1 MFIRVFFLFITF
13 SAFVSCSHEKDTLFK
28 LVSPEDSGIDFIN
41 SVEEKDTI
49 NILTVQYMYHGGA
62 VAIGDFNNDSLSDIF
77 FSGNM
82 VPSRLYL
89 NRGQM
94 KFEDVTEAVWN
105 WRNRKME
112 FRRGACRCQC

>member
-1 MFIRVFFLFITF
+1 MLIRVFFLLTTF

-62 VAIGDFNNDSLSDIF
+62 VAIGDFNNDGLSDIF

-82 VPSRLYL
+82 VSNRLYL
-89 NRGQM
+89 NKGQM
-94 KFEDVTEAVWN
+94 KFEDVTEASGIGGI
-105 WRNRKME
+105 E
-112 FRRGACRCQC
+112 